1 MTCQYLFILGWTS
14 LEAFQLFAQSLQRQA
29 DHVREG
35 AVHRLDQLVA
45 TLLDGIRAGFV
56 QRIDRRVIGVDLL
69 KPAQDRASGA
79 ASNWAIFKQRWADA
93 EEQGLSEE
101 QKKWK
106 ANGYQNGGL
115 YITPTGAWPDYLGPF
130 PSPRR

>member
-1 MTCQYLFILGWTS
+1 MSEHQQAETTKYDVGNGRMMTIAEIAELTTIS
-14 LEAFQLFAQSLQRQA
+14 RQ
-29 DHVREG
+29 
-35 AVHRLDQLVA
+35 
-45 TLLDGIRAGFV
+45 GIRKRLNNG
-56 QRIDRRVIGVDLL
+56 VIGADLL
-69 KPAQDRASGA
+69 EPAQDRASGV

-130 PSPRR
+130 PSPKR

>member
-1 MTCQYLFILGWTS
+1 MSESKQAETTKYDVGNGRMMTIAEIAELTTIS
-14 LEAFQLFAQSLQRQA
+14 RQ
-29 DHVREG
+29 
-35 AVHRLDQLVA
+35 
-45 TLLDGIRAGFV
+45 GIRKRLNNG
-56 QRIDRRVIGVDLL
+56 VIGVDLL
-69 KPAQDRASGA
+69 EPAQDRASGA
-79 ASNWAIFKQRWADA
+79 SSNWAIFKQRWADA

>member
-1 MTCQYLFILGWTS
+1 MS
-14 LEAFQLFAQSLQRQA
+14 EHKQA
-29 DHVREG
+29 ELVRYDIGNGEQATIADIAKRASISVQ
-35 AVHRLDQLVA
+35 AVRSRLNK
-45 TLLDGIRAGFV
+45 G
-56 QRIDRRVIGVDLL
+56 VIGVDLL